1 MFQPERQNRLCQ
13 KPFVSRLC
21 FFEVDHA
28 TKSITLCLAGVVKI
42 LKRLAFFCPPRYIRN
57 RDQQAGDVA
66 MDNCR
71 VKDIGL
77 NGDCLN
83 VSNPIHFGTGGW
95 RAIIGDDFVRGN
107 ICRVGYGVARML
119 IEDGQTDKP
128 VVIGYDRRFL
138 SDSAAGWLAQVFAA
152 CGIKVWLMKRSAP
165 SPLIMHTVKKCNLHC
180 GLEVTAS
187 HNPPAFNGIK
197 LIIHEGRDASVEV
210 TQRLESLINSYCGA
224 VPEMDF
230 KTAVSERLISYLKN
244 PFNDFIDDIVA
255 RLDMKAIRERGL
267 RIAFDPMH
275 GSGTYPLLVILYTAR
290 CTVDMINQNKDAYFG
305 SSMPAPTAFGLRELT
320 YKVMM
325 GGYDLGIAFDGD
337 GDRIG
342 IIDPTGIYYDA
353 NSILM
358 MLYWYLHEK
367 KGWKGPVV
375 RNIATTHLLDKMAES
390 FGERCYEVP
399 VGFKYV
405 SAKIDETDALIGGES
420 SGGMTVRGHIYGKD
434 SIYAA
439 SLFVEMLSVTGMTP
453 AQIMGDLHSKYGDAV
468 FGEKIVNLSVS
479 EKAHILDLVMMQK
492 AVPDFSSTGLVV
504 DHVSYLDG
512 CKVYFTDGSFVICR
526 MSGTE
531 PVLRIMAET
540 PTANLSQQCIDL
552 FYDLVMN

>member
-1 MFQPERQNRLCQ
+1 
-13 KPFVSRLC
+13 
-21 FFEVDHA
+21 
-28 TKSITLCLAGVVKI
+28 
-42 LKRLAFFCPPRYIRN
+42 
-57 RDQQAGDVA
+57 
-66 MDNCR
+66 MDNGNG
-71 VKDIGL
+71 KDMGL
-77 NGDCLN
+77 GGGCAKAL
-83 VSNPIHFGTGGW
+83 NPIHFGTGGW
-95 RAIIGDDFVRGN
+95 RAIIGDDFIREN

-119 IEDGQTDKP
+119 MEDGKTDKP
-128 VVIGYDRRFL
+128 VVVGYDRRFL
-138 SDSAAGWLAQVFAA
+138 SDSAAVWLAQVLSA
-152 CGIKVWLMKRSAP
+152 CKLEVWLMKRSAP
-165 SPLIMHTVKKCNLHC
+165 TPLVMHTVKKRNLHC

-197 LIIHEGRDASVEV
+197 LIVHEGRDASVEV
-210 TQRLESLINSYCGA
+210 TKRLESLVNSYCGPIPQSDFGPA
-224 VPEMDF
+224 VESGL
-230 KTAVSERLISYLKN
+230 VSYMKN
-244 PFNDFIDDIVA
+244 PFNDFIDDIIA
-255 RLDMKAIRERGL
+255 RLDMDAIRNRGL

-320 YKVMM
+320 YKVMA

-342 IIDPTGIYYDA
+342 IVDPSGKYYDA

-375 RNIATTHLLDKMAES
+375 RNIATTHLLDRMAS
-390 FGERCYEVP
+390 DFGECCYEVP

-405 SAKIDETDALIGGES
+405 SAKIDETHALIGGES

-453 AQIMGDLHSKYGDAV
+453 AQIIDELHSKYGDAF
-468 FGEKIVNLSVS
+468 FGEKIVNLCPTD
-479 EKAHILDLVMMQK
+479 KTRILDLVMERR
-492 AVPDFSSTGLVV
+492 AVPDFSSTGLMV

-531 PVLRIMAET
+531 PVLRIMAES
-540 PTANLSQQCIDL
+540 PSASLSQRCIDL
-552 FYDLVMN
+552 FYDLVMRT

>member
-1 MFQPERQNRLCQ
+1 MDRRCDKGERLG
-13 KPFVSRLC
+13 
-21 FFEVDHA
+21 ED
-28 TKSITLCLAGVVKI
+28 VVK
-42 LKRLAFFCPPRYIRN
+42 
-57 RDQQAGDVA
+57 
-66 MDNCR
+66 
-71 VKDIGL
+71 
-77 NGDCLN
+77 
-83 VSNPIHFGTGGW
+83 VSDPIHFGTGGW
-95 RAIIGDDFVRGN
+95 RAIIGDDFVREN

-119 IEDGQTDKP
+119 MEDGQTDKP

-138 SDSAAGWLAQVFAA
+138 SDSASKWLAQVLAA
-152 CGIKVWLMKRSAP
+152 CGLKVWLMKRS
-165 SPLIMHTVKKCNLHC
+165 SPTPLVMHIVKKQNLNC

-210 TQRLESLINSYCGA
+210 TQRLEALVNSYSGPIPQIELEDA
-224 VPEMDF
+224 VD
-230 KTAVSERLISYLKN
+230 KGLVSYMKN
-244 PFNDFIDDIVA
+244 PFNDFIDDIMA
-255 RLDMKAIRERGL
+255 RLDLNAIRDRGL

-305 SSMPAPTAFGLRELT
+305 SALPAPTAFGLRELT
-320 YKVMM
+320 YKVMT

-342 IIDPTGIYYDA
+342 IIDPSGKYYDA

-367 KGWKGPVV
+367 KGWTGPVV
-375 RNIATTHLLDKMAES
+375 RNIATTHLLDKMALS

-439 SLFVEMLSVTGMTP
+439 SLFVEMLSVTGLTP
-453 AQIMGDLHSKYGDAV
+453 AQIMDELHRRYGDAV
-468 FGEKIVNLSVS
+468 FGEKILDLTPS
-479 EKAHILDLVMMQK
+479 EKARILDLVMDQK
-492 AVPDFSSTGLVV
+492 AVPDFSSTGLEV
-504 DHVSYLDG
+504 DRISYMDG
-512 CKVYFTDGSFVICR
+512 CKVYFKDGSFVICR

-531 PVLRIMAET
+531 PVLRIMAESST
-540 PTANLSQQCIDL
+540 QELVDRCIEL
-552 FYDLVMN
+552 FHNLVMA